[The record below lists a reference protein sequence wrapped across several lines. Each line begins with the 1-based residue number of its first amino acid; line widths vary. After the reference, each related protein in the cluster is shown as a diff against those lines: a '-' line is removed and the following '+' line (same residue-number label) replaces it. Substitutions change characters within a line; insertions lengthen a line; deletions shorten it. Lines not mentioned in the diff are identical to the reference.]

1 MAMDMEIKQAAKTE
15 LSLVGRSKTSC
26 VWNKDNE
33 QNKVEH
39 QKDGQTDFEM
49 TGKRLGTKDNLQALQ
64 TLTWGNGRVNNG
76 GVVKTSGAGT
86 TIGDGEKIGGPM
98 PQRAKISQI
107 RRPGQVGRTTACG
120 KDPFNVGISL
130 RMFRRIDGRR
140 GSSRPWIGI
149 FKLASST

>member
-130 RMFRRIDGRR
+130 RMFRGLDGRR
-140 GSSRPWIGI
+140 GASRPWIGI